1 MKKLLFLLPLLLMLP
16 ASAQALSKSQATA
29 VRGQIYL
36 LYRNVKAAIKAS
48 DFDRACG
55 SLQKQNA
62 LLTIHMTDL
71 QKHFPD
77 PGADWMEIKGGA
89 TKMIRKFCY
98 R

>member
-1 MKKLLFLLPLLLMLP
+1 MRKLLLLLALLLMLP

-29 VRGQIYL
+29 VSGQIYL

-55 SLQKQNA
+55 ALQKQNA
-62 LLTIHMTDL
+62 LLTIHMTEL

-77 PGADWMEIKGGA
+77 PGGDWMRIKGGA
-89 TKMIRKFCY
+89 TKLIRKFCY